1 MSFWDLIIE
10 GASGTTDHAKRR
22 KSLLTKIVK
31 NEFFPFYYS
40 PIPNAKFFEEHE
52 LPERPCYKHVCYP
65 QDDAPYYIWEERF
78 QFDKCCQ
85 HNDHDIVYGTE
96 IVINDDKACTKD
108 VVRCQM
114 PQGSDN
120 PLEAVIEVCT

>member
-1 MSFWDLIIE
+1 M
-10 GASGTTDHAKRR
+10 
-22 KSLLTKIVK
+22 
-31 NEFFPFYYS
+31 
-40 PIPNAKFFEEHE
+40 
-52 LPERPCYKHVCYP
+52 PERPCYKHVCYP

-96 IVINDDKACTKD
+96 NVINDDKACTKD

-120 PLEAVIEVCT
+120 PLEAVIEVCTIENVNCMKIECFGTNICFRLENQLAVGITATKLVLERL

>member
-1 MSFWDLIIE
+1 MQRGGNHFY
-10 GASGTTDHAKRR
+10 TKRM
-22 KSLLTKIVK
+22 KK
-31 NEFFPFYYS
+31 NESYYR

-52 LPERPCYKHVCYP
+52 MPERPCYKHVCYP
-65 QDDAPYYIWEERF
+65 QDDAPYYVWEERF

-96 IVINDDKACTKD
+96 IVVNDDKACTKD

-114 PQGSDN
+114 PEGSDN
-120 PLEAVIEVCT
+120 PLEAVIEVCTYYRKRKVRN